1 MAGGAKGFAEGV
13 LSSPA
18 SFVAG
23 LYHLATTRPDTSVR
37 ELLQAISSVPQAFRE
52 AGVDPEAWG
61 RGVGDLTGQTMVGLS
76 AGPITS
82 RAVSG
87 VRTAAAS
94 PLAARVGPKLV
105 KHAATATGAY
115 LGGPAG
121 AIVGSGVG
129 EELAAA
135 MRPKTPPASPPMPT
149 PPSDM
154 WGWVAGYPGYE
165 KPPMPSAP
173 AEPTTTAPATSSAT
187 SLRPVP
193 PPEPAQAA
201 PTATPAPFNPTTAM
215 ASVRAAFAEANL
227 SPGPGEVSNGMEFVR
242 RGKTPREAVDLVLAK
257 RPTPK
262 TSPMDP
268 AEQFRVRYGLP
279 TPEEVTSE
287 IQQRVGNRS
296 PDRGR

>member
-1 MAGGAKGFAEGV
+1 MPDPFSPYVVSSDPFAAFAASPASSVQPVSASEPDTYWAGFRKGAGEGMVGGAKGFAEGV

-135 MRPKTPPASPPMPT
+135 MRPKTPPASLNPDLANSRKTTSNRFRLMLPA
-149 PPSDM
+149 SSL
-154 WGWVAGYPGYE
+154 
-165 KPPMPSAP
+165 KPRGVITGSMDSLTSNP
-173 AEPTTTAPATSSAT
+173 ASMSKR
-187 SLRPVP
+187 S
-193 PPEPAQAA
+193 
-201 PTATPAPFNPTTAM
+201 
-215 ASVRAAFAEANL
+215 ANL
-227 SPGPGEVSNGMEFVR
+227 
-242 RGKTPREAVDLVLAK
+242 
-257 RPTPK
+257 
-262 TSPMDP
+262 PM
-268 AEQFRVRYGLP
+268 FL
-279 TPEEVTSE
+279 
-287 IQQRVGNRS
+287 
-296 PDRGR
+296 